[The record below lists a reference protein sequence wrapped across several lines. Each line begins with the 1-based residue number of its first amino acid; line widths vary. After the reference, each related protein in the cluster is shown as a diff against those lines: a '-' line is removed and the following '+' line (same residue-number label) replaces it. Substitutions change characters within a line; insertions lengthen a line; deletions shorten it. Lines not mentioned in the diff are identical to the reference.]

1 MEENT
6 QEKTQAK
13 VLTVLFV
20 CTGNTCRSSMAEVL
34 ACDYLRRRGTE
45 DGGTATIRVI
55 SAGTGAI
62 DDEPASAQARAVMS
76 EKGLDLSRHKARFL
90 TVQMLQEADL
100 ILTMTERH
108 KKYIEDILPEARGKV
123 HLLKEYAEGKE
134 ALRDLEEK
142 AAQLYLEIEKKKR
155 AYFQAHR
162 QEIAALEK
170 RKEELLRQLEKV
182 EDEFKDWEKQIE
194 VIAGPEMTE
203 LRKIELEIK
212 NQDILDPFGQPVE
225 VYRVCAGELNEYIA
239 KALEKFLGS
248 AENI

>member
-1 MEENT
+1 VEENT

-45 DGGTATIRVI
+45 DDGTATIRVI

-123 HLLKEYAEGKE
+123 HLLKEYAEGEE

-170 RKEELLRQLEKV
+170 RKEELLRQLEEV

-194 VIAGPEMTE
+194 VIAGPEVTE

-225 VYRVCAGELNEYIA
+225 VYRACAGELNEYIA